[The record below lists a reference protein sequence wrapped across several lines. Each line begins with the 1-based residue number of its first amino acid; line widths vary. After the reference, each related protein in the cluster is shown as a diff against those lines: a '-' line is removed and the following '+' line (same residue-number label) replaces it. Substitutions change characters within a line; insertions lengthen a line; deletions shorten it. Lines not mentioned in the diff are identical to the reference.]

1 MTTATKMTLS
11 RTTLDVLK
19 NYASINSNILVR
31 PGNIISTIAPVKN
44 VMSEATVEETFDTE
58 FGIWDLNKFLGTIS
72 LFDKPEFEFEDKF
85 VRITNGNSKSE
96 VVYYYSAPN
105 LLTTVNNKINMPE
118 SVVSFELKETDLQE
132 LQKAASVL
140 QLPDLVV
147 RPGDGTIEL
156 AVLDKSDTSTNVYS
170 IDVGVLDGDHEFS
183 FYFKVDNMKMISGDY
198 DVDISEKVVSQFS
211 HKTQD
216 IKYWVALES
225 DSTYTA

>member
-31 PGNIISTIAPVKN
+31 PGNKISTIAPVKN
-44 VMSEATVEETFDTE
+44 VMAEAVVEETFDTE

-147 RPGDGTIEL
+147 RSGDGKIEL
-156 AVLDKSDTSTNVYS
+156 AVLDKADTSTNVYS
-170 IDVGVLDGDHEFS
+170 IDVGDLTDESDFS
-183 FYFKVDNMKMISGDY
+183 FYFKVDNMKMLSGDY

-211 HKTQD
+211 HKTED
-216 IKYWVALES
+216 IMYWVALES
-225 DSTYTA
+225 DSTFTR